1 MAESL
6 SGWGAGTFEAEQR
19 LDKGLGLLCIISID
33 VAKDM
38 LVRNGEQEFRCILKK
53 YFVSL

>member
-1 MAESL
+1 V
-6 SGWGAGTFEAEQR
+6 AGTFEAEQR